1 MWIYY
6 FTQPWPFAFQ
16 EVGYLT
22 HEGTFQQAAIGDI
35 FGILPQLLQHNIL
48 MQSKKHWKAAENN
61 VATKCIASLYKQNL
75 ENKQLL

>member
-22 HEGTFQQAAIGDI
+22 HEGTFQQAAIRDI

-48 MQSKKHWKAAENN
+48 MQSKKH
-61 VATKCIASLYKQNL
+61 
-75 ENKQLL
+75 